1 MIHITAAVCGTN
13 NVQRIVAPNA
23 PKQAMEKKTASW
35 TKNVNNGIT
44 FFFGVK
50 MFNVEVNAF
59 NNLVDIKYLHTQCF
73 LVRML
78 FVCL

>member
-44 FFFGVK
+44 IFLCVK
-50 MFNVEVNAF
+50 ISF
-59 NNLVDIKYLHTQCF
+59 VD
-73 LVRML
+73 V
-78 FVCL
+78 